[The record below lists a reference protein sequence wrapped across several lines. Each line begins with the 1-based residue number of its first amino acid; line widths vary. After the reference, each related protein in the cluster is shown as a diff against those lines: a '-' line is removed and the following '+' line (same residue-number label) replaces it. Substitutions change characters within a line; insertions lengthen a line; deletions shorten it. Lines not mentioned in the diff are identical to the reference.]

1 MNYTISQLK
10 IFLKVVEFESITK
23 AAEELH
29 LTQPAVSIQLK
40 NFQKDFKFPLTE
52 IINKRLYVTDFGKE
66 IATACENILNELE
79 IINYKSLGYNNNYT
93 GKLKISIVSTG
104 KYIMPFYLSSFL
116 NEHPD
121 VDLLMDVTNKS
132 RVIDS
137 LEKNEIDFALVSIL
151 PDNLNVTEL
160 ELIDNQLYLVG
171 NKEIADEIIKNKKSL
186 DSKPFIFREP
196 GSGTRQMMEKFINRN
211 NFRTKKKIELTSN
224 EAVKQAVLAGIGIS
238 IMPIIGIK
246 TEIASGKLKIIETK
260 GLPITTKW
268 RLVWLKEKKLSPIAK
283 HYIEYVKKAKIE
295 INKVAFSIPKTLKI
309 L

>member
-1 MNYTISQLK
+1 MNYSINQLK
-10 IFLKVVEFESITK
+10 IFLKVVEFGSITK
-23 AAEELH
+23 AADELH

-52 IINKRLYVTDFGKE
+52 IINKRLYVTDFGRE
-66 IATACENILNELE
+66 IASACEKILNELE

-116 NEHPD
+116 NDHPD

-132 RVIDS
+132 KVISS

-151 PDNLNVTEL
+151 PDNLNVIEL
-160 ELIDNQLYLVG
+160 ELIENQLYLVG

-186 DSKPFIFREP
+186 DSKPFIYREQ
-196 GSGTRQMMEKFINRN
+196 GSGTRQMMEKFINKN
-211 NFRTKKKIELTSN
+211 KFHTKKKIELTSN

-238 IMPIIGIK
+238 IMPIIGILS
-246 TEIASGKLKIIETK
+246 EIASGKLKVIEIK

-268 RLVWLKEKKLSPIAK
+268 RLVWLKEKKLSPIAQ
-283 HYIEYVKKAKIE
+283 HYITYLKKEKSN
-295 INKVAFSIPKTLKI
+295 INKLSFSISKI
-309 L
+309 